1 MNKPTNNILTI
12 WIRKRDTDDRWHID
26 SRRLETERK
35 KKISY
40 QLLSKQKREKN
51 GIVSY

>member
-1 MNKPTNNILTI
+1 MI
-12 WIRKRDTDDRWHID
+12 DDID
-26 SRRLETERK
+26 SRRRVETERK

-40 QLLSKQKREKN
+40 QLLSKQKRDKN

>member
-1 MNKPTNNILTI
+1 MI
-12 WIRKRDTDDRWHID
+12 KRDTDDIDDID

-40 QLLSKQKREKN
+40 QLLSKQKKDKN